1 MKRTFFT
8 TGAVALLM
16 SSTAHAANVAVIATP
31 PTLLDTLVLGL
42 AIFATVTSMKVFDL
56 VRGGLLSRSWQLF
69 AGGFAA
75 LALAQLLRILNA
87 MEILSLPSFVVP
99 AVVMI
104 MIGLFI
110 MGVIQT
116 RKTLG

>member
-1 MKRTFFT
+1 MKRFLFT
-8 TGAVALLM
+8 TSALALIM
-16 SSTAHAANVAVIATP
+16 TSTTQAANVAVIATP

-42 AIFATVTSMKVFDL
+42 AVFATVTSMKVFDL
-56 VRGGLLSRSWQLF
+56 VRGGLLSKSWQFF

-87 MEILSLPSFVVP
+87 MEVFSLPSFVVP

>member
-1 MKRTFFT
+1 MKRTLFT
-8 TGAVALLM
+8 TGMIALLA
-16 SSTAHAANVAVIATP
+16 SSTTHAANVAVIASP

-42 AIFATVTSMKVFDL
+42 AVFATVTSLKVFDL
-56 VRGGLLSRSWQLF
+56 VRGGLLSKSWQFF

-75 LALAQLLRILNA
+75 LALAQLMRILNA
-87 MEILSLPSFVVP
+87 MEIFNLPTFVVP
-99 AVVMI
+99 AIVMI

-116 RKTLG
+116 KKTLG